1 MMLRVRS
8 SKVRKNNRPRREW
21 LVLIIAFFLCAAA
34 LGALF
39 LKKYEERSRQP
50 AIPPPPRQEGTLMV
64 TLFFASPDGSM
75 LMREGREIDACGNAA
90 DCVESVVEE
99 LINGPR
105 GELSPTLP
113 DNASVRDV
121 QVNGDLAEID
131 LGEDTVKGI
140 PGGSHAEMTA
150 VYSIVDSIAVNFPGI
165 KQVKFL
171 FDGKPAETLKG
182 HLDLREP
189 LQPDFTLEKK

>member
-1 MMLRVRS
+1 M
-8 SKVRKNNRPRREW
+8 RKNNRPRREW
-21 LVLIIAFFLCAAA
+21 MVLFIAFLVCAGV

-39 LKKYEERSRQP
+39 LKKYDERGRQP
-50 AIPPPPRQEGTLMV
+50 AIPPHPRQEGTLMV

-75 LMREGREIDACGNAA
+75 LMREGREIDACGDAA

-113 DNASVRDV
+113 DNASVQSV

>member
-1 MMLRVRS
+1 MV
-8 SKVRKNNRPRREW
+8 KKNNRPRREW
-21 LVLIIAFFLCAAA
+21 LVLIIAFLLCAAA

-50 AIPPPPRQEGTLMV
+50 AIPLHPHQEGTLMV
-64 TLFFASPDGSM
+64 TLFFASPDGST
-75 LMREGREIDACGNAA
+75 LMREGREIDACGDAA

-113 DNASVRDV
+113 DNASVQNV
-121 QVNGDLAEID
+121 QVNGDLAVVD
-131 LGEDTVKGI
+131 LGEDTIKGI

-150 VYSIVDSIAVNFPGI
+150 VYSIVDSIAVNFPRI

-171 FDGKPAETLKG
+171 FDGKPADTLKG

-189 LQPDFTLEKK
+189 LQPDFTLEQK